1 MGPEARKKD
10 LDAQDKKRKEM
21 GPEARRKDLDAQKK
35 KRKNPM
41 HRQHEYRQRT
51 KARRE
56 AQQQFVHEPYDFWKA
71 NDVPTDEQLKHFEKD
86 PGTAVA
92 MFRLMAGVPKNHLR
106 RPENLRVKPDIQS
119 IIDRFSEAAGHNAT
133 IRVCAVCTKRDV
145 MVGEDFKL
153 LPITHT
159 YFELLRIDD
168 KDLPANKKRLACR
181 KLVTVDGEHY
191 RIDPAGFDSNTNM
204 ATVCSSCEKALAYS
218 RSSKKVP
225 RQSLAFYDPGTIPAR
240 LPKLSLI
247 ELLAISKN
255 LVYTS
260 VFHMRPIGGVS
271 QIGLKGHSYVL
282 PIDTVES
289 AATLVS
295 SLPRDDLSRH
305 VMVGFMG
312 TRAVYKVV
320 KKMARRLGPLSMN
333 PEHVFMW
340 LSFLKE
346 VENPYYIN
354 IDIPDTQ
361 EERGKSAK
369 NMLQHRAEVIDCAD
383 ICSSA
388 TVIGLD
394 RAQRSEL
401 EDSVSGFNEED
412 VPGGIKVDTV
422 LLSQV
427 HTVRN
432 PLDLALLSL
441 KERMQSHIQHDAV
454 HNIPNDQSSDVKS
467 DGPTGDPNPAKHFIK
482 VRSELLS
489 DYGKNPEL
497 ISGAFPC
504 LFPLGLTAVEAGT
517 TGPLNKVQM
526 RTLLLSNERR
536 FAEDNSFLLWSFDQ
550 RRRSE
555 VNNSVS
561 VKINTRDNRTA
572 DFIEVVNS
580 DGFEEKLRVATED
593 RSSNEASELKKSL
606 LPLVQITGH
615 NLRWSAIERK
625 STLGRLYAMYHFF
638 SLPFI
643 FGTISPSM
651 RDSRLAIRLCYSNL
665 GELSDL
671 PPIHLRT
678 KMISKNPVAAA
689 RVFDLVMRAFFS
701 IICGIPLD
709 DFTGKKAKVDRLL
722 SVFQDDYVGAFGR
735 VHAAYGII
743 EAQSSSSLHQHF
755 HLFGQLDH
763 KLLAQWVQ
771 DDILR
776 KEITTSIDDIITAAM
791 PSHVVQREK
800 EKQKLRVG
808 IEDYPTAAGLDEDSA
823 HVRYRLNTHTHSFT
837 CWKHNVHTCR
847 MCMPQPEA
855 PETYVAH
862 LDKDPAFVDVLM
874 PIRKFKGSVPGH
886 EIISPPPLEDTERPI
901 DAEETRILGFGLGRS
916 SKIEQMQV
924 ETNKLTSSLLRCNTS
939 MQALVTPTQA
949 KAAMFYTSK
958 YCSKDP
964 FQLSSTLSLFHQ
976 AQISMRKWGSIAD
989 DAGTASRN
997 AKCLLQKVLNKIGNI
1012 EVSAQQAADAMIG
1025 NESFFTTNKFRFVFI
1040 WDVLKRVR
1048 EARASERRANEDSGS
1063 SSEDEDDADADV
1075 QAENIV
1081 VDGDGNV
1088 TAMTQYHQYMNKGTH
1103 LELLSLYDYV
1113 ASIKMIRVHKKE
1125 GASRAVGLPDNDQDV
1140 SIPRRGRRSLK
1151 RYSFEGGGCFDAS
1164 FAQIVSPVPAI
1175 PQIVGHSPPTYPGN
1189 KPDDTADTEALQ
1201 KWTSEAKLFVQF
1213 YSYLFLPWDSELD
1226 PRDPT
1231 LPHLQ
1236 VLPWDDNTSW
1246 NNFCT
1251 ILKS

>member
-1 MGPEARKKD
+1 MEYLIYGEMSRDITSIVSILFVLTWCFCSRICLYSTTHRRTTWGSPIWSRRKVFWRHARVSRATFIAHAFKSRNYNNYKFSNTQRNDYYSLELPQQVEHPYCKDTVQIHSSYESGNAFHFFGCTVIFALFSFQTVLAFGMLGLYRVEESLGFTLLELEKSCVQDDPKIYANNSLLQGMGKEFSSDIAGDGPGYSDGELSDNSSSAEDSDSKNTQGSESSYDPIEEKKLEQKKRNAMLRAIRRRELGREDRKSEIEKRRKKGPEARKSEIEKRR
-10 LDAQDKKRKEM
+10 KK
-21 GPEARRKDLDAQKK
+21 GPEARRKDVESQKRKREEMGQEARKSEIAARRSEYEARTK
-35 KRKNPM
+35 KRSKNNLANPK
-41 HRQHEYRQRT
+41 HREREYVQRK

-56 AQQQFVHEPYDFWKA
+56 AQQQFLREPYDFWKA
-71 NDVPTDEQLKHFEKD
+71 NDVPSDEQLKHFEED

-92 MFRLMAGVPKNHLR
+92 MFRLMAGIPKNHLR

-159 YFELLRIDD
+159 YIALLRIDE
-168 KDLPANKKRLACR
+168 KDLPANKKRLACH

-191 RIDPAGFDSNTNM
+191 RIDPAGFDRNGNM
-204 ATVCSSCEKALAYS
+204 VTVCATCVKALAYS
-218 RSSKKVP
+218 RTTKRLP
-225 RQSLAFYDPGTIPAR
+225 RHSLAFYDPGTIPAR

-247 ELLAISKN
+247 ELLAVSKN

-295 SLPRDDLSRH
+295 SLPREDLSRH

-312 TRAVYKVV
+312 TQAVYKMV
-320 KKMARRLGPLSMN
+320 KKIARRLGPLSMN
-333 PEHVFMW
+333 PEYVFMW

-361 EERGKSAK
+361 EKRGKAAK
-369 NMLQHRAEVIDCAD
+369 NMLRHRAEIIDCAD

-388 TVIGLD
+388 RVIGLD

-401 EDSVSGFNEED
+401 EDAVSGVNEEYD
-412 VPGGIKVDTV
+412 AVGIKVDTV

-427 HTVRN
+427 HTVSN

-441 KERMQSHIQHDAV
+441 KERMQSPIQHDTV
-454 HNIPNDQSSDVKS
+454 HKILNGQSSDVKS
-467 DGPTGDPNPAKHFIK
+467 DCPTVDPNPAKHFIK
-482 VRSELLS
+482 VHSELLS

-504 LFPLGLTAVEAGT
+504 LFPLGLTAKEAGT

-536 FAEDNSFLLWSFDQ
+536 FAENNSFLLWSFDQ
-550 RRRSE
+550 RRRNE

-572 DFIEVVNS
+572 DFIEMVNS
-580 DGFEEKLRVATED
+580 DGFDEKLRLATAD

-625 STLGRLYAMYHFF
+625 STLGKLYAMYHSF

-665 GELSDL
+665 GKESDL

-689 RVFDLVMRAFFS
+689 QVFDHVMRAFFS

-709 DFTGKKAKVDRLL
+709 DFTGKRAKVDRLL
-722 SVFQDDYVGAFGR
+722 SVAQDDYVGAFGR
-735 VHAAYGII
+735 LHAAYGVI

-763 KLLAQWVQ
+763 KLLAQ
-771 DDILR
+771 
-776 KEITTSIDDIITAAM
+776 
-791 PSHVVQREK
+791 
-800 EKQKLRVG
+800 
-808 IEDYPTAAGLDEDSA
+808 
-823 HVRYRLNTHTHSFT
+823 
-837 CWKHNVHTCR
+837 
-847 MCMPQPEA
+847 
-855 PETYVAH
+855 
-862 LDKDPAFVDVLM
+862 
-874 PIRKFKGSVPGH
+874 
-886 EIISPPPLEDTERPI
+886 
-901 DAEETRILGFGLGRS
+901 
-916 SKIEQMQV
+916 
-924 ETNKLTSSLLRCNTS
+924 
-939 MQALVTPTQA
+939 
-949 KAAMFYTSK
+949 
-958 YCSKDP
+958 
-964 FQLSSTLSLFHQ
+964 
-976 AQISMRKWGSIAD
+976 
-989 DAGTASRN
+989 
-997 AKCLLQKVLNKIGNI
+997 
-1012 EVSAQQAADAMIG
+1012 
-1025 NESFFTTNKFRFVFI
+1025 
-1040 WDVLKRVR
+1040 
-1048 EARASERRANEDSGS
+1048 
-1063 SSEDEDDADADV
+1063 
-1075 QAENIV
+1075 
-1081 VDGDGNV
+1081 
-1088 TAMTQYHQYMNKGTH
+1088 
-1103 LELLSLYDYV
+1103 
-1113 ASIKMIRVHKKE
+1113 
-1125 GASRAVGLPDNDQDV
+1125 
-1140 SIPRRGRRSLK
+1140 
-1151 RYSFEGGGCFDAS
+1151 
-1164 FAQIVSPVPAI
+1164 
-1175 PQIVGHSPPTYPGN
+1175 
-1189 KPDDTADTEALQ
+1189 
-1201 KWTSEAKLFVQF
+1201 
-1213 YSYLFLPWDSELD
+1213 
-1226 PRDPT
+1226 
-1231 LPHLQ
+1231 
-1236 VLPWDDNTSW
+1236 
-1246 NNFCT
+1246 
-1251 ILKS
+1251 